1 VAELSYPLAATG
13 RGAVHTATGKTVS
26 EITLDAVLSGELG
39 PRDVAVAAET
49 LRLQA
54 TFAEEGGNP
63 QLAENLRRG
72 AELVAFSDD
81 EVLRFYD
88 LLRPGRS
95 TAGELDSLAETLAER
110 GAERCASLVRQARA
124 AYVRRGLIA

>member
-1 VAELSYPLAATG
+1 VAELSYPLAARG
-13 RGAVHTATGKTVS
+13 RGAVNTATGKTVS

-95 TAGELDSLAETLAER
+95 TAGELDSLAETLDER
-110 GAERCASLVRQARA
+110 GAERCAALVREARA
-124 AYVRRGLIA
+124 AYVRRGLIT